1 MQLGIQNKF
10 LCLLLLSI
18 NISSAGA
25 QSLAFDTAKNK
36 VVDSSFKDFPIPALR
51 DITIGK
57 SVKLTV
63 GGQLREFYQNFHNES
78 WGDIPHAW
86 VDKNGFYWHR
96 IILSTDWQ
104 FGKRINLFGEL
115 NSALTSGRKGGNR
128 PSVDYNELGLSQ
140 LYFQVTLFQNSK
152 SNFKIKAG
160 RQMYLFGSGRLIS
173 KRDPLNNRLSFN
185 GATAIYQNKNLTLI
199 SFIAQPIYNKFYVF
213 DDSVVKSQT
222 IWGSDLVYSK
232 TGKATKWELYYYGS
246 LNSNIALAGNSG
258 KDIRHTIGFLVTTG
272 MRKWTFETEPVL
284 QFGKFNSNTALAYSL
299 SFNVKKK
306 YLIKK
311 TRITPGLSLGVFSGD
326 KNVNDH
332 ILNTYNGLYSNQ
344 PFGLTAPLGPAN
356 IMGCNPEITI
366 APNNAW
372 QFRLLSYIVWRN
384 SRADGLY
391 TPAASP
397 AIQQIYPADAVNTRH
412 SKFIGSHYVLAI
424 GYKMTNYLSI
434 VFNGAYFIPGAY
446 LKQTGK
452 GKDITYLSGII
463 MLNF

>member
-1 MQLGIQNKF
+1 MQLEIQNKF

-18 NISSAGA
+18 NISSANA
-25 QSLAFDTAKNK
+25 QSFAFDTAKNK
-36 VVDSSFKDFPIPALR
+36 IADSPLKDFPIPALK
-51 DITIGK
+51 DIAIGK

-63 GGQLREFYQNFHNES
+63 GGQLREFYQYYHNEV
-78 WGDIPHAW
+78 WGDIPPAW

-104 FGKRINLFGEL
+104 FGKRINLFGEF

-128 PSVDYNELGLSQ
+128 PSVDYNELDLSQ
-140 LYFQVTLFQNSK
+140 LYLQVTLFQNSK

-173 KRDPLNNRLSFN
+173 KREPLNNRLSFN
-185 GATAIYQNKNLTLI
+185 GATAIYQNKNFTLI
-199 SFIAQPIYNKFYVF
+199 SFIAQPIYNKLYVF

-222 IWGSDLVYSK
+222 IWGSNLVHSQ

-246 LNSNIALAGNSG
+246 SNSNIELAGNFG
-258 KDIRHTIGFLVTTG
+258 KDIRHTIGFLLTTG
-272 MRKWTFETEPVL
+272 MGKWTFETEPVL
-284 QFGKFNSNTALAYSL
+284 QFGKFNSNTAIAYSL
-299 SFNVKKK
+299 SFIVRKK
-306 YLIKK
+306 YLLNK
-311 TRITPGLSLGVFSGD
+311 TSITPGLLLGVFSGD
-326 KNVNDH
+326 KNANDH
-332 ILNTYNGLYSNQ
+332 ILNTYNGLYSKQ

-366 APNNAW
+366 APDDHW

-384 SRADGLY
+384 RRADGLY

-412 SKFIGSHYVLAI
+412 SQFIGSHYVIAI
-424 GYKMTNYLSI
+424 DYKMTNYVSI
-434 VFNGAYFIPGAY
+434 GFNGGYFIAGTY

>member
-1 MQLGIQNKF
+1 
-10 LCLLLLSI
+10 LCLLLFSI
-18 NISSAGA
+18 NISSANA
-25 QSLAFDTAKNK
+25 QSFAFDTAKNK
-36 VVDSSFKDFPIPALR
+36 IADSSLKDFPIPALR
-51 DITIGK
+51 DIAIGK
-57 SVKLTV
+57 SVKFTV
-63 GGQLREFYQNFHNES
+63 GGQLREFYQNFHNEA
-78 WGDIPHAW
+78 WGDIPPAW

-128 PSVDYNELGLSQ
+128 PSVDYNELDLTQ
-140 LYFQVTLFQNSK
+140 LYLQVTLFQNAK

-160 RQMYLFGSGRLIS
+160 RQMYSFGSGRLIS
-173 KRDPLNNRLSFN
+173 KREPLNNRLSFN
-185 GATAIYQNKNLTLI
+185 GATAIYQNKNSTLI
-199 SFIAQPIYNKFYVF
+199 SFIAQPNYNKLYVF

-222 IWGSDLVYSK
+222 IWGTNLVHSQ
-232 TGKATKWELYYYGS
+232 TGKPTKWELYYYGS
-246 LNSNIALAGNSG
+246 SNSNIKFAGNFG

-272 MRKWTFETEPVL
+272 MGKWTFETEPVL
-284 QFGKFNSNTALAYSL
+284 QFGKFNSNTAIAYSL
-299 SFNVKKK
+299 SFTMKKK

-311 TRITPGLSLGVFSGD
+311 TSITPGISLGVFSGD
-326 KNVNDH
+326 KKAADP
-332 ILNTYNGLYSNQ
+332 ILNTYNGLYSRQ
-344 PFGLTAPLGPAN
+344 PFGLAAPLGPAN

-366 APNNAW
+366 APGDAW

-424 GYKMTNYLSI
+424 DYKITNYLLI
-434 VFNGAYFIPGAY
+434 GFNGGYFIAGTY
-446 LKQTGK
+446 LKQAGK
-452 GKDITYLSGII
+452 GKNITYLSGTIR
-463 MLNF
+463 LNF

>member
-1 MQLGIQNKF
+1 M
-10 LCLLLLSI
+10 CLLLFSI
-18 NISSAGA
+18 NISSANA
-25 QSLAFDTAKNK
+25 QSFAVDTAKNIIA
-36 VVDSSFKDFPIPALR
+36 DSSLKDFPIPALKN
-51 DITIGK
+51 IAIGN

-63 GGQLREFYQNFHNES
+63 GGELREFYQYFHNEV
-78 WGDIPHAW
+78 WGTIPSAA

-96 IILSTDWQ
+96 IILSTDWE

-115 NSALTSGRKGGNR
+115 NSAITSGRKGGNR
-128 PSVDYNELGLSQ
+128 PSVDYNELDLTQ
-140 LYFQVTLFQNSK
+140 LYLQVTLFQNSK

-185 GATAIYQNKNLTLI
+185 GTTAIYQNKNLTLI
-199 SFIAQPIYNKFYVF
+199 SFIAKPVYNKLYVF

-222 IWGSDLVYSK
+222 IWGSNLVHSQ
-232 TGKATKWELYYYGS
+232 TGNPTKWELYYYGS
-246 LNSNIALAGNSG
+246 YNSNIKLAGNSG
-258 KDIRHTIGFLVTTG
+258 KDIRHTVGFLSTTG
-272 MRKWTFETEPVL
+272 IGKWTFETEPVL
-284 QFGKFNSNTALAYSL
+284 QFGKFNNNTAIAYSL
-299 SFNVKKK
+299 SLTVKKK

-311 TRITPGLSLGVFSGD
+311 TSVTPGLSLGVFSGD
-326 KNVNDH
+326 KNANDN
-332 ILNTYNGLYSNQ
+332 ILNTYNGLYSKQ
-344 PFGLTAPLGPAN
+344 PIGLTAPLGPAN
-356 IMGCNPEITI
+356 ITGCNPEITI

-391 TPAASP
+391 TPAAAP

-412 SKFIGSHYVLAI
+412 STFIGSHYVLAI